1 MHEKLSSKSAATSSW
16 DSLKEP
22 QTEDLEHP
30 EPQTEDLERP
40 EPRFPEDPRQYSEAE
55 LMEDPAK
62 RYHVKSRR
70 FSNLPYTRREK
81 SIWRPIT
88 RTKS

>member
-22 QTEDLEHP
+22 QTTEDLEH
-30 EPQTEDLERP
+30 P

-62 RYHVKSRR
+62 RYHVNPDAGPACAS
-70 FSNLPYTRREK
+70 SAG
-81 SIWRPIT
+81 SA
-88 RTKS
+88 